1 MDTIIIQDLAVL
13 FRVGVP
19 DEERARPQKLLISV
33 ELGCDF
39 SRAAAADDLKHTIDY
54 HAVCKRLLGL
64 GEGREWELIETLAVE
79 IAQLMLE
86 EFGARTASV
95 EVKKFILA
103 EPRYVAVRVE
113 RVQGEGKGFA

>member
-13 FRVGVP
+13 YRVGAP
-19 DEERARPQKLLISV
+19 DAERATPQKLLITV

-54 HAVCKRLLGL
+54 HAVCNRLLGL
-64 GEGREWELIETLAVE
+64 GEGRKWKLIETLAVE
-79 IAQLMLE
+79 IAELMLA

-95 EVKKFILA
+95 EVKKFILPD
-103 EPRYVAVRVE
+103 PRHVAVRVT
-113 RVQGEGKGFA
+113 RSRSV